1 MFKPLTMHENIQPK
15 ATRIYNQMCQA
26 VILENLKQKILPKTQ
41 NSNKNLVAIKK
52 AHSDRSTVKFTTF
65 NRHND
70 NPQSLSLSKFN
81 APSQ

>member
-1 MFKPLTMHENIQPK
+1 MFGKLNTHDCYFKERPKDLHIQ
-15 ATRIYNQMCQA
+15 
-26 VILENLKQKILPKTQ
+26 TQ

-70 NPQSLSLSKFN
+70 NPQPLSLSKFN